1 MATVTTRP
9 SHPGGSRRPSALDL
23 AATFRNLGRNDR
35 EPGHLIVAMA
45 RYYFDLRD
53 GCGLAID
60 EEGLEMPDLAA
71 VQEEAARALADMI
84 RDSVRG
90 QNLDRAAVEVRDHN
104 GPILEVGIAWR
115 ILRSNG

>member
-1 MATVTTRP
+1 MAM
-9 SHPGGSRRPSALDL
+9 
-23 AATFRNLGRNDR
+23 
-35 EPGHLIVAMA
+35 E

-84 RDSVRG
+84 RDSIHG
-90 QNLDRAAVEVRDHN
+90 HNLDRVAIEVRDGN
-104 GPILEVGIAWR
+104 GPILEVAIAWR
-115 ILRSNG
+115 ICRLNC